1 MDVRSDVGLVV
12 IMVFSSVM
20 LTYNWLLLYDRVS
33 SAVMF
38 FAFLLTLSLGAL
50 IISLILRMKEVMEE
64 FESTKRAIAV
74 NTDDLES
81 RIDSKLQAYIDPL
94 EGRLDRMERR
104 SYR

>member
-1 MDVRSDVGLVV
+1 MDIRSDIGLVA
-12 IMVFSSVM
+12 IMVFSSIM

-33 SAVMF
+33 SAVIF

-50 IISLILRMKEVMEE
+50 IISLILRMKKVMEE

-81 RIDSKLQAYIDPL
+81 RVESKLQAYIDPI

>member
-1 MDVRSDVGLVV
+1 MDVRSDIGLVA

-64 FESTKRAIAV
+64 FESTKRTIAV

-81 RIDSKLQAYIDPL
+81 RVDSKLKAYIDPL
-94 EGRLDRMERR
+94 EGRLDRIERR